1 MVVFGIRVDLNWKM
15 KCKLCKKQI
24 KENPQISKFWVNDSI
39 KTDYLCFKCNK
50 ELGKLV
56 AI

>member
-1 MVVFGIRVDLNWKM
+1 M